1 MHILV
6 LDTIHGGE
14 DIAEALRQRGDTVD
28 AVDVYRGTGVP
39 ESVAASRRYDLVIAP
54 VHLIPS
60 YPLLAKSPVKTHHE
74 MVREL
79 VFPPRIS
86 VEITGARGKTTTAFA
101 LAHLMTDL
109 GCGILHTSSG
119 TFRMP
124 DRELLWRKSITPA
137 SVIAASA
144 SAQKLG
150 AEWLI
155 AEESVGVVGFGTLSI
170 LTSGDDYPIAGG
182 TKSALAE
189 KCRSLGACRKV
200 LVPRGAPVQN
210 GWQVIDDLV
219 SVTDDVLSFD
229 GGEVRNPLLTLAG
242 YRSALSAA
250 AAAGL
255 LLGLPVEKLAE
266 FSALPGRM
274 CLSENCGVPILD
286 NANSG
291 TNADNTIEAAAYLR
305 RLHPGKPVV
314 LVIGM
319 EHHAVCEGFPV
330 SEIRRAVSL
339 VSPAHLVI
347 ISGSDECSDQFP
359 DADTICT
366 TLSAATD
373 SALDIAKTSGG
384 SVLLAAKTWR

>member
-1 MHILV
+1 
-6 LDTIHGGE
+6 
-14 DIAEALRQRGDTVD
+14 
-28 AVDVYRGTGVP
+28 
-39 ESVAASRRYDLVIAP
+39 
-54 VHLIPS
+54 
-60 YPLLAKSPVKTHHE
+60 
-74 MVREL
+74 
-79 VFPPRIS
+79 
-86 VEITGARGKTTTAFA
+86 
-101 LAHLMTDL
+101 
-109 GCGILHTSSG
+109 
-119 TFRMP
+119 
-124 DRELLWRKSITPA
+124 
-137 SVIAASA
+137 
-144 SAQKLG
+144 
-150 AEWLI
+150 
-155 AEESVGVVGFGTLSI
+155 
-170 LTSGDDYPIAGG
+170 
-182 TKSALAE
+182 
-189 KCRSLGACRKV
+189 
-200 LVPRGAPVQN
+200 
-210 GWQVIDDLV
+210 
-219 SVTDDVLSFD
+219 
-229 GGEVRNPLLTLAG
+229 VRNSLLTLAG

-305 RLHPGKPVV
+305 RQHPEKPVV

-330 SEIRRAVSL
+330 NEIRRAVSL

-347 ISGSDECSDQFP
+347 ISGSDGYADQFP

-373 SALDIAKTSGG
+373 SALDLAKTSGG